1 MELTSITPGPEA
13 LRALSHPVR
22 LRMLGL
28 LRMDG
33 PSTASALATRL
44 GLNSG
49 ATSYHLRQL
58 AQHGFVVD
66 AEERGNGRDRWWRA
80 AHQSTRVP
88 TDDAAPDAV
97 TDRDTNDAFLQAVA
111 IVRTEQLQQAVE
123 ERPLLPAEWRAASTF
138 SDWGLVLTPSRARE
152 LMQAMSAV
160 VAGWEED
167 DEDAEGA
174 APFVVALT
182 THPRPGAVSAP
193 PSDLP
198 SGLSSGS
205 EADRGADGD

>member
-22 LRMLGL
+22 LRLLGL

-66 AEERGNGRDRWWRA
+66 ARRA
-80 AHQSTRVP
+80 ATAATGGGARRTSRPACPP
-88 TDDAAPDAV
+88 TTPPRTPDERDA
-97 TDRDTNDAFLQAVA
+97 NDAFVQAVA

-123 ERPLLPAEWRAASTF
+123 ERPLLPPSGGPPPRSATGASADPGPRPGAHAGDVRGRRGVGGGRGGPDGAE
-138 SDWGLVLTPSRARE
+138 
-152 LMQAMSAV
+152 
-160 VAGWEED
+160 
-167 DEDAEGA
+167 
-174 APFVVALT
+174 PFIVALT
-182 THPRPGAVSAP
+182 TPPAPRRCP
-193 PSDLP
+193 LP
-198 SGLSSGS
+198 RRAGV
-205 EADRGADGD
+205 DGD

>member
-1 MELTSITPGPEA
+1 MSLEIYPGGMELTSITPGPEA

-22 LRMLGL
+22 LRLLGL

-66 AEERGNGRDRWWRA
+66 DEDRGNGRERWWRA

-88 TDDAAPDAV
+88 TDDAAPDALA
-97 TDRDTNDAFLQAVA
+97 DRDTSDAFLQAVA
-111 IVRTEQLQQAVE
+111 IVRTEQLQRAVE
-123 ERPLLPAEWRAASTF
+123 ERPLLAPEWRAASTF
-138 SDWGLVLTPSRARE
+138 SDWGLRLTPTRARQLVRAVAE
-152 LMQAMSAV
+152 LVES
-160 VAGWEED
+160 WDED
-167 DEDAEGA
+167 DEDETQA
-174 APFVVALT
+174 APFMIAVTA
-182 THPRPGAVSAP
+182 HPRPG
-193 PSDLP
+193 
-198 SGLSSGS
+198 SGQSVPQGT
-205 EADRGADGD
+205 A